1 MAAPGMPAQY
11 IEGIKLSE
19 RERSVLIEQMRKS
32 GAADKRK
39 HARQVVEG
47 SFALLCTME
56 FPGGSSAQFRV
67 YPWDISKGGLGFFHR
82 AYIYQGTKCTF
93 TGNTID
99 GQPTSFKGEVV
110 RCSHVS
116 GTVHTVGVKFEMEL
130 DPEVFLGDT
139 TSGTPATSG
148 GGGSVDKDSD
158 WWGHIAAHA
167 RELQKLAETR
177 ASSDAI
183 KKQIVAL
190 VQEANN
196 SSPKGHAG

>member
-19 RERSVLIEQMRKS
+19 RERAVLIDQMKKS

-39 HARQVVEG
+39 HPRLVVEG
-47 SFALLCTME
+47 GFSLLCLME
-56 FPGGSSAQFRV
+56 FPGGSSAQFRI
-67 YPWDISKGGLGFFHR
+67 YPWDISKGGLAFFHR

-99 GQPTSFKGEVV
+99 GQPTSFKGDVV

-116 GTVHTVGVKFEMEL
+116 GTVHTVGVKLEMEI
-130 DPEVFLGDT
+130 DPEVFLGE
-139 TSGTPATSG
+139 SGAAGAAPAATG
-148 GGGSVDKDSD
+148 EKDAD
-158 WWGHIAAHA
+158 WWSHIATHA
-167 RELQKLAETR
+167 KELQKLADTH
-177 ASSDAI
+177 ASAEVI

-196 SSPKGHAG
+196 PPKNPAAG